1 MSRFPRLR
9 RRPDHWDS
17 VHERAR
23 ARAAERL
30 DGPLGLAESTW
41 LDEHLASCAAC
52 AAIAAAYDADRV
64 ALRGLRD
71 QQPVPPRDLW
81 ARTAAAIEAESAARG
96 RSGIRGRSAPAA
108 SRPSRIPV
116 GALSGIAVIAVVVG
130 LSAVSGGLFDGI
142 GGGSVAVAPAGS
154 PAVAAEGTPGTD
166 TAATLEGTGA
176 VPTPLAVG
184 AGDVQWV
191 RTDQDGRVA
200 YNRTHVREVCPVDG
214 EADCAAIDHLTG
226 ERLSIVATP
235 KSIIGSPTA
244 GQAIVVSDDVEGGEQ
259 ILVLSLPTED
269 APEPTPTT
277 SPEAT
282 EPGTSP
288 ASDAP
293 TAAPSATPAA
303 TDTPVAPSEEPAPTE
318 PVGSSA
324 PSATPSDEPAPSP
337 TVSPEPTVA
346 AALAIA
352 ENIAVVGESAA
363 FSADGRWFAFTARP
377 IDGSAGPDVYV
388 WRVGDATARQFT
400 TGGNSTFAS
409 WDGATLL
416 VSRIAAMG
424 DSAGSEGTPA
434 PLPMMPETVAIDPE
448 TGTETSAGTWW
459 RPIVDPKGDRAVAWV
474 GSLAVGQDPAVAVP
488 GEGRLELRPW
498 PGGDG
503 GSATQV
509 VADDVGADFD
519 VRWDESG
526 TWFATWLADPAG
538 SSVGRLSLYRVDP
551 DTGLLE
557 QPDGAPVD
565 VAALPGFSIG
575 EGRLAWA
582 TPPGQGGEGSTV
594 QIVAWA
600 GDGVG
605 TVETAPGEDL
615 IVVR

>member
-41 LDEHLASCAAC
+41 LDEHLTSCAAC

-81 ARTAAAIEAESAARG
+81 ARTAAAIDAEAAPHG

-142 GGGSVAVAPAGS
+142 GGGSAALAPAGS

-244 GQAIVVSDDVEGGEQ
+244 GQAIVVSDDGEGGEQ
-259 ILVLSLPTED
+259 ILVLSLPTQDE
-269 APEPTPTT
+269 PEPSPTAA
-277 SPEAT
+277 PEAT
-282 EPGTSP
+282 EPGSSG

-293 TAAPSATPAA
+293 TATPSATPAA
-303 TDTPVAPSEEPAPTE
+303 SDTPVAPSEEPAPTE

-324 PSATPSDEPAPSP
+324 PSATPSDEPGPSA

-363 FSADGRWFAFTARP
+363 FSADGMWFAFTARP
-377 IDGSAGPDVYV
+377 VDGSAGPDVYI
-388 WRVGDATARQFT
+388 WRVGDATATPLT
-400 TGGNSTFAS
+400 TGGRSYFAS
-409 WDGATLL
+409 WDGNVAL
-416 VSRIAAMG
+416 VSRAGDEAARP
-424 DSAGSEGTPA
+424 SQA
-434 PLPMMPETVAIDPE
+434 ETVAIDPA
-448 TGTETSAGTWW
+448 TGAEDAVGSWW
-459 RPIVDPKGDRAVAWV
+459 RPIVDPSGQRAVAWV
-474 GSLAVGQDPAVAVP
+474 GTVSRGDDGLTTTAV
-488 GEGRLELRPW
+488 GRLELRSW
-498 PGGDG
+498 PSDVAD
-503 GSATQV
+503 GSAAQV
-509 VADDVGADFD
+509 VADDVGAEFD
-519 VRWDESG
+519 IRWDESG
-526 TWFATWLADPAG
+526 AWFAAWVGDTAG
-538 SSVGRLSLYRVDP
+538 STVGRLSLYRVDP
-551 DTGLLE
+551 DTGLLA

-575 EGRLAWA
+575 AGRLAWA